1 MKRHIVTHVVLAAAA
16 ALLALDASAEVLY
29 KLIDKNGKVTYSEE
43 KPKNF
48 DGQVIRLDIN
58 PDANTA
64 TMPRPAAGANSGEP
78 VTAPARR
85 KDGDAKKKASGEER
99 IAQARERLERAQ
111 RALQD
116 ARDHPA
122 DSDVQ
127 ILGNKGG
134 GVRMIP
140 SDEYQKRLDK
150 LEKDVKRAEDE
161 LRLAEKGS

>member
-16 ALLALDASAEVLY
+16 ALLALEASAEVLY

-43 KPKNF
+43 KPKDF

-58 PDANTA
+58 PNANTA
-64 TMPRPAAGANSGEP
+64 TMPKPASGADSGEP
-78 VTAPARR
+78 TTAPRR
-85 KDGDAKKKASGEER
+85 KEGDAKKMSSDEL

-116 ARDHPA
+116 ARDNPA
-122 DSDVQ
+122 EGDMR

-140 SDEYQKRLDK
+140 SDEYQKKLDK
-150 LEKDVKRAEDE
+150 LEQQVKSAQDE
-161 LRLAEKGS
+161 LSLAEKGN

>member
-1 MKRHIVTHVVLAAAA
+1 MKCHIVTHVVLAAVA
-16 ALLALDASAEVLY
+16 ALLALEASAEVLY

-43 KPKNF
+43 KPKDF

-58 PDANTA
+58 PNENTA
-64 TMPRPAAGANSGEP
+64 TMPKPASGADSGEP
-78 VTAPARR
+78 TTAPRR
-85 KDGDAKKKASGEER
+85 KEGDAKKMSSDEL

-116 ARDHPA
+116 ARDNPA
-122 DSDVQ
+122 EGDMR

-140 SDEYQKRLDK
+140 SDEYQKKLDK
-150 LEKDVKRAEDE
+150 LEQQVKSAQDE
-161 LRLAEKGS
+161 LSLAEKGN

>member
-16 ALLALDASAEVLY
+16 ALLALEASAEVLY

-43 KPKNF
+43 KPKDF

-58 PDANTA
+58 PNANTA
-64 TMPRPAAGANSGEP
+64 TMPKPASGADSGEP
-78 VTAPARR
+78 TTAPRR
-85 KDGDAKKKASGEER
+85 KEGDAKKMSSDEL
-99 IAQARERLERAQ
+99 IAQARERLERSQ

-116 ARDHPA
+116 ARDNPA
-122 DSDVQ
+122 EGDMR

-140 SDEYQKRLDK
+140 SDEYQKKLDK
-150 LEKDVKRAEDE
+150 LEQQVKSAQDE
-161 LRLAEKGS
+161 LSLAEKGN

>member
-16 ALLALDASAEVLY
+16 ALLALEASAEVLY

-43 KPKNF
+43 KPKDF

-58 PDANTA
+58 PNENTA
-64 TMPRPAAGANSGEP
+64 TMPKPASGADSGEP
-78 VTAPARR
+78 TTAPRR
-85 KDGDAKKKASGEER
+85 KEGDAKKMSSDEL

-116 ARDHPA
+116 ARDNPA
-122 DSDVQ
+122 EGDMR

-140 SDEYQKRLDK
+140 SDEYQKKLDK
-150 LEKDVKRAEDE
+150 LEQQVKSAQDE
-161 LRLAEKGS
+161 LSLAEKGN